1 LIEMKTKRAVVLIV
15 LALLVG
21 TCVTIL
27 IQNRMMAR
35 KQSKMES
42 GQAYSV
48 ERYLEEE
55 FIPTALGEKTT
66 DELSEMGSV
75 LWGE

>member
-1 LIEMKTKRAVVLIV
+1 LIEMKTKRAVFLIV

-55 FIPTALGEKTT
+55 LIPTALGERTT

>member
-1 LIEMKTKRAVVLIV
+1 MIEMKTKRAVVLIV

-55 FIPTALGEKTT
+55 LIPTALGERTT

>member
-1 LIEMKTKRAVVLIV
+1 MIETKTKWV
-15 LALLVG
+15 LALVAFAFLVG
-21 TCVTIL
+21 ACVTIL
-27 IQNRMMAR
+27 IRDRMNAR
-35 KQSKMES
+35 RRTEMEC

-55 FIPTALGEKTT
+55 FIPKRLEKKTT
-66 DELSEMGSV
+66 NELSEMGSV